1 MKKPFLWL
9 ALICSCGV
17 FGQISQTLSLNS
29 QNKYAFVASKSAAPH
44 FTFGIATAPIL
55 NPYFFSSYTPASQ
68 NNTISLRNN
77 SLHSYSR
84 AEYLPENNW
93 RGVKI
98 DSYNPNGAT
107 DFGSMV
113 VLGVIQTLFNTDLVL
128 FHHK

>member
-1 MKKPFLWL
+1 MKKSFLWL

-17 FGQISQTLSLNS
+17 FGQILQTPFFNS
-29 QNKYAFVASKSAAPH
+29 QKKYAFVASNSVPPH
-44 FTFGIATAPIL
+44 FTFGIATTPIL
-55 NPYFFSSYTPASQ
+55 NPYFFSSYTPATQ

-77 SLHSYSR
+77 SLYSYNR
-84 AEYLPENNW
+84 AESLPENNW

-113 VLGVIQTLFNTDLVL
+113 VLGVIQTIFNGDIVL